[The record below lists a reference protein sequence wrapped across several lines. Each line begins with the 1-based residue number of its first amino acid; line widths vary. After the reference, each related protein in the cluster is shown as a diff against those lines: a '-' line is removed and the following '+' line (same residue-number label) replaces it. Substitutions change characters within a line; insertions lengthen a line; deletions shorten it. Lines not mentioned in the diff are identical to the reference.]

1 MDDQLGRCLSSRF
14 GRGPDHPPHC
24 GAIGSGVITTKTCS
38 TRGDRYHAR
47 EHAFFQKVAF
57 MTAPVPETRIVSQ
70 WKIAC
75 DGDGPAL
82 GHPRVWL
89 TIPEDKGFV
98 ECGYCD
104 RRFIHESAASSVK

>member
-1 MDDQLGRCLSSRF
+1 MRAKRIS
-14 GRGPDHPPHC
+14 
-24 GAIGSGVITTKTCS
+24 
-38 TRGDRYHAR
+38 
-47 EHAFFQKVAF
+47 QKVPR
-57 MTAPVPETRIVSQ
+57 MTAPTPETRIVSQ

-104 RRFIHESAASSVK
+104 RRFIHESAAAKAK

>member
-1 MDDQLGRCLSSRF
+1 MRCPCRA
-14 GRGPDHPPHC
+14 R
-24 GAIGSGVITTKTCS
+24 T
-38 TRGDRYHAR
+38 DRYHGQTKPHFSESFKA
-47 EHAFFQKVAF
+47 
-57 MTAPVPETRIVSQ
+57 MTANAPETKIVSQ

-104 RRFIHESAASSVK
+104 RRYIHESAAAKVK